1 MAEGRVLIVDDSEFI
16 LEMLQMFFENEG
28 FQTETAVGGTGALGR
43 LLGGDLPDVVL
54 LDVRMPGVDGWDV
67 LARLRSEEHTS
78 DLAVVMMSTE
88 DEEAGWVKSLRAG
101 AQAYLR
107 KPFTPT
113 AAIDAVR
120 DLLPEPDALT
130 A

>member
-28 FQTETAVGGTGALGR
+28 FETETAVGGTSALGR

-120 DLLPEPDALT
+120 DLLPEPDALS